1 MGENGQSPPV
11 PNNQEQRNESWLL
24 VYNRLSQEQENL
36 ARLASGGRK
45 GRGKRGGGHPTR
57 WRRIADGKQQ
67 SNKQY
72 TPCQCNSICG
82 KDCPCLNNSTYCEK
96 YCGEY
101 HFEFISCKTTCERRI
116 SFRISYCHVTTK
128 SPFHLLLR
136 CHLQYFK
143 M

>member
-1 MGENGQSPPV
+1 M
-11 PNNQEQRNESWLL
+11 EQRNESWLL

-101 HFEFISCKTTCERRI
+101 HFEFISCKTTYAICNI
-116 SFRISYCHVTTK
+116 SKCNMYGDSSK
-128 SPFHLLLR
+128 QSLLE
-136 CHLQYFK
+136 
-143 M
+143 